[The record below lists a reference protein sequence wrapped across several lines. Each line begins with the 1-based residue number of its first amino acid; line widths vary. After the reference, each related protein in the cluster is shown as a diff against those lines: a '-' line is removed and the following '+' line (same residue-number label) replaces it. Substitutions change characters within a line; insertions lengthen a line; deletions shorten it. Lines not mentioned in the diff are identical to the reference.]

1 MVRDDFMPHL
11 VFFEHLRCPSAPTAA
26 VGERKPLLPVI
37 SSRQPMPVLA

>member
-26 VGERKPLLPVI
+26 VGERKPPLPVI
-37 SSRQPMPVLA
+37 SNRQPMPVLA

>member
-11 VFFEHLRCPSAPTAA
+11 TFFEHLRCPSAPTAV

-37 SSRQPMPVLA
+37 SNRQPMPALA